1 MRTRLLAVLV
11 ALMTLV
17 LAVLSVP
24 LGSKL
29 AATRQQEMFL
39 DRLQD
44 ATRFANQAQQ
54 FEADDQ
60 TLAPDLARY
69 GDVYGIPA
77 ALLDRSGTVRASSQL
92 PLRLTDPE
100 IARAVSR
107 ALAGH
112 QTQDSPIVWP
122 WQDRPLVVAV
132 PVIRGD
138 DVVGAV
144 LIVSPTGGLRAA
156 IARDL
161 ALVGGAAALALLL
174 CVAAAT
180 RLARW
185 LLRPVEVLG
194 AAAAEIRAGT
204 LSARV
209 DDARGPVE
217 LRTLGRS
224 FNAMAEAVQDAMRR
238 RRDFVTDASHQLRNP
253 LTVLHL
259 RLEGLRLD
267 LPAEGTAEVQAIL
280 DEAGRLRTILDELLE
295 LATAQQ
301 VAAHPVELD
310 LARTVAAAVGTWH
323 AWARSRD
330 VRLEVAGAADI
341 RAVADRVLLGSALD
355 AVLDNAIKFTPE
367 GGRVLVSLVEDDQW
381 PAIEVRDGG
390 PGLPAAELSRIGDR
404 FWRSPAHQNVP
415 GSGLGLSIARSL
427 LAATGGQL
435 RFAAGTPTGLVATIA
450 LPGVAPATPVAPVAP
465 PTRKGRGRGRRAH
478 RASSARRRVLTAL
491 ALLAIAV
498 GTVFGTASAA
508 PARPAADEPVVIATG
523 GTKGVYYQYAQSF
536 AAASHNRL
544 RQVRLLDTL
553 GSVNNINLLAAGR
566 ATFAICAADAAM
578 DGYAGEGVFP
588 RGVPLRAVARLYD
601 DYIHLVVP
609 AESAVRSLADL
620 RGLRVSVGPDGSGT
634 ALIADRILGVAG
646 FDPHRDIDRRVLSIN
661 DSVAALQS
669 GGVDAFFWSGGLFTA
684 GITELGNAMAIRLV
698 SLVRLGHRAAQPL
711 RQRVP
716 AGHHPDRH
724 VPGCRRGGRH
734 GRRPEPADHP
744 GHGAGTGG
752 QPGARR
758 AVRERRPGGSGHS
771 GRRATRSPFGGVHQ
785 PAPAAPGRHRV
796 LPLAQDRPLTPIPPG
811 GMLDG
816 WTTATTR
823 RANPTPGI
831 RKPRRD
837 TEIMRRPRRGSA
849 GRASPGRRRHRRRC
863 TA

>member
-24 LGSKL
+24 LGTNL
-29 AATRQQEMFL
+29 AATRQQDMFL

-54 FEADDQ
+54 FDADDQ
-60 TLAPDLARY
+60 ALAPDLARY
-69 GDVYGIPA
+69 GDVYGIPVV
-77 ALLDRSGTVRASSQL
+77 LLDRSGTVRASSQL

-100 IARAVSR
+100 VARAVGR

-112 QTQDSPIVWP
+112 QTQDPPLLWP
-122 WQDRPLVVAV
+122 WRDRPLVVAV

-144 LIVSPTGGLRAA
+144 VVVAPTGGLRAA

-161 ALVGGAAALALLL
+161 ALVAVAAAFALLL

-253 LTVLHL
+253 LTVVQL

-301 VAAHPVELD
+301 VAAHPVPLD
-310 LARTVAAAVGTWH
+310 LAGTVAAAVGTWS
-323 AWARSRD
+323 AWARSRG
-330 VRLEVAGAADI
+330 VHLEVAGGAGT
-341 RAVADRVLLGSALD
+341 RAVADPVLLGSALD

-367 GGRVLVSLVEDDQW
+367 GGRVLVNLVAGADW
-381 PAIEVRDGG
+381 SAIEVHDGG
-390 PGLPAAELSRIGDR
+390 PGLTAAELTRVGDR

-415 GSGLGLSIARSL
+415 GSGLGLSIAGSL
-427 LAATGGQL
+427 LAATSGQL
-435 RFAAGTPTGLVATIA
+435 RFAAGTPTGLVVTIA
-450 LPGVAPATPVAPVAP
+450 LPRAAADVPAGPAAPSAVV
-465 PTRKGRGRGRRAH
+465 RRGRPGRPL
-478 RASSARRRVLTAL
+478 ARRRVLTAL
-491 ALLAIAV
+491 ALVAIAI
-498 GTVFGTASAA
+498 GTVLGTASGA
-508 PARPAADEPVVIATG
+508 PARPAADKPVVIATG
-523 GTKGVYYQYAQSF
+523 STKGVYYQYAQSF
-536 AAASHNRL
+536 AAAAHSRL
-544 RQVRLLDTL
+544 PQLRLLDTS
-553 GSVNNINLLAAGR
+553 GSVNNINLLAAGQ

-578 DGYAGEGVFP
+578 DGYAGEGLFA
-588 RGVPLRAVARLYD
+588 RGVPIRAVARLYD

-646 FDPHRDIDRRVLSIN
+646 LDGHRDIEREVLSIN
-661 DSVAALQS
+661 DSVAALQA
-669 GGVDAFFWSGGLFTA
+669 GTVDAFFWSGGLFTA

-698 SLVRLGHRAAQPL
+698 NLADSATALRSHYGTVYRLGT
-711 RQRVP
+711 VP
-716 AGHHPDRH
+716 AGTYRGVDAAVGTVA
-724 VPGCRRGGRH
+724 VPNLLITLDTVPATVVNRVLGALFASASQVGR
-734 GRRPEPADHP
+734 AI
-744 GHGAGTGG
+744 
-752 QPGARR
+752 
-758 AVRERRPGGSGHS
+758 
-771 GRRATRSPFGGVHQ
+771 
-785 PAPAAPGRHRV
+785 PAAVQLDPRSAPFTNR
-796 LPLAQDRPLTPIPPG
+796 LPLHPA
-811 GMLDG
+811 
-816 WTTATTR
+816 ATSYYR
-823 RANPTPGI
+823 SHKA
-831 RKPRRD
+831 
-837 TEIMRRPRRGSA
+837 A
-849 GRASPGRRRHRRRC
+849 H
-863 TA
+863 